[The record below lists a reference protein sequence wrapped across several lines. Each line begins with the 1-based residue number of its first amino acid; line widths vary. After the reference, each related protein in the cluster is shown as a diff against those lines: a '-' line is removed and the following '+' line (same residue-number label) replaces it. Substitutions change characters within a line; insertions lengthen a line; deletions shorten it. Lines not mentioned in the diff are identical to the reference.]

1 VLPDVLPRLRAV
13 FAQRLH
19 MESPL
24 ADADLLQGGVLDSL
38 QFVDLLAAIERAF
51 GITIPLGDLDFDRLS
66 TLAALAELVN
76 ELGESAHDAGAVGR
90 TAALD

>member
-1 VLPDVLPRLRAV
+1 VLPDVLPRLQAV

-19 MESPL
+19 MESPS

-66 TLAALAELVN
+66 TLAALAELVH
-76 ELGESAHDAGAVGR
+76 ELSESTHDAGAVGR
-90 TAALD
+90 ATTLD